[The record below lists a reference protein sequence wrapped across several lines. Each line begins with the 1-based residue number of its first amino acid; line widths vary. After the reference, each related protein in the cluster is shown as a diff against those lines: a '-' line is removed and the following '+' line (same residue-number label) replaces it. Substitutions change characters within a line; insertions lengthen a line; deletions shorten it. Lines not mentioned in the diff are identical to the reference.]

1 MSTPMIS
8 ESKSITD
15 NFDVESDA
23 VIPTSIH
30 VGPGIVCENIENVQT
45 NNYYSCICFK
55 CQKKVRMTLIDNLII
70 WQQSQANWYDPL
82 MTLNEYLEHLWNDSS
97 EHCKFCYWIISW
109 QHLLLLSVSI
119 KEVTLCQYFSLL
131 AVIWSH
137 NRRNCRLDELC
148 PIWS

>member
-1 MSTPMIS
+1 MIS

-70 WQQSQANWYDPL
+70 
-82 MTLNEYLEHLWNDSS
+82 
-97 EHCKFCYWIISW
+97 
-109 QHLLLLSVSI
+109 
-119 KEVTLCQYFSLL
+119 
-131 AVIWSH
+131 
-137 NRRNCRLDELC
+137 
-148 PIWS
+148 